1 MSSIQTIIDNI
12 ETFRSS
18 EMIEIFSEDECIEML
33 HIMADAYDNDIE
45 LSEQNDWSDSLY
57 DVMYETIKAEYA
69 NNPFFGTVGSTVRTG
84 KVTLPY
90 QMGSLNQLFTQNEI
104 SNWIS
109 QHNLEE
115 ELLVIS
121 SKYDGNASEW
131 IFHGNT
137 FMQSF
142 SRGNGIEGAD
152 TTRHIKTIADM
163 LTINNSNI
171 VNRINEILGKQS
183 VISLRGELIWSITNF
198 NLIGTDCGYKNPRN
212 AVSGLMNASVSDLD
226 ILKQL
231 QYFPF
236 NIDTV
241 NAQLDKV
248 EQLTLLSEA
257 GFNSVRYETCLG
269 KELTTSMLE
278 SLIVKFRQE
287 SDFELDG
294 VVVEVNNH
302 VLRNQIQPSNNS
314 LNPEYAVKFKIDAKP
329 VKAIVD
335 RVEWNVSKHGYYK
348 PTIIYSPVNIGG
360 VTCTRATGF
369 NAGYISRNRIGKG
382 SIIEVVRKGDVVPNC
397 VNVIC
402 GTTAELPDIDA
413 SSYYWT
419 ENDAGVQVDIV
430 SKELPTEAKI
440 LKMVY
445 FAEKLKVAY
454 LGEGSVRK
462 IHEVLGI
469 LDTYELI
476 KVQESNWVSAIGS
489 NGSKI
494 YNELQLKLGN
504 IDECVLAAASGCFAR
519 GIGERKLKNVL
530 QQTQCGLMDL
540 TAIKLMKLNSVGEIT
555 SDLII
560 DGLDD
565 YADWLNQVDGY
576 VNIVPTFSNDVKKYS
591 GMNIVFTGFRDDNLQ
606 WYLEK
611 HGASVKSSVT
621 KNSKVVIT
629 PDPKG
634 NSTKLKTARELIAKG
649 MDIKILTVEEFKA
662 IYIAV

>member
-1 MSSIQTIIDNI
+1 MSPIQNIIDNI

-18 EMIEIFSEDECIEML
+18 ETIELFSEEECIEML
-33 HIMADAYDNDIE
+33 LTMADAYDNDIE

-57 DVMYETIKAEYA
+57 DVLYKNVRAEYA
-69 NNPFFGTVGSTVRTG
+69 SNPFFCTVGSSVRTG

-90 QMGSLNQLFTQNEI
+90 QIGSLNQLFTQTEI
-104 SNWIS
+104 SNWIT

-131 IFHGNT
+131 IFNNDT

-152 TTRHIKTIADM
+152 TTRHIKTVADT
-163 LTINNSNI
+163 LTIDNSKI
-171 VNRINEILGKQS
+171 VEQITQILGKQS
-183 VISLRGELIWSITNF
+183 TISLRGEVIFGKTKFAEVALKHN
-198 NLIGTDCGYKNPRN
+198 YKNPRN
-212 AVSGLMNASVSDLD
+212 TVSGLMNASTTDPE
-226 ILKQL
+226 ILKCL
-231 QYFPF
+231 HYFPF

-241 NAQLDKV
+241 NAQMDKLQ
-248 EQLTLLSEA
+248 QLILLKES
-257 GFNSVRYETCLG
+257 GYTPVVYETCLG
-269 KELTTSMLE
+269 KELTTVLLE
-278 SLIVKFRQE
+278 SLITKFRNGC
-287 SDFELDG
+287 DFELDG

-302 VLRNQIQPSNNS
+302 VLRNKIQPSNNS
-314 LNPEYAVKFKIDAKP
+314 LNPEYAVKFKIDMLP
-329 VKAIVD
+329 VKATVD
-335 RVEWNVSKHGYYK
+335 RVEWNISKHGYYK
-348 PTIIYSPVNIGG
+348 PTIIYSPVSIGG

-369 NAGYISRNRIGKG
+369 NAGYISRNHIGTG
-382 SIIEVVRKGDVVPNC
+382 AIIEVIRKGDVVPNC
-397 VNVIC
+397 VSVIV
-402 GTTAELPDIDA
+402 GTKADMPDVDV

-419 ENDAGVQVDIV
+419 ENDAGVKVDIV

-445 FAEKLKVAY
+445 FAEKLKIAY
-454 LGEGSVRK
+454 LGEGNIRK

-469 LDTYELI
+469 VDTHELI
-476 KVQESNWVSAIGS
+476 KVQESNWITAVGS
-489 NGSKI
+489 NGTKI

-555 SDLII
+555 ADLIM

-565 YADWLNQVDGY
+565 YAEWLNLIDGY
-576 VNIVPTFSNDVKKYS
+576 VNVIPTFSNDVKKYS
-591 GMNIVFTGFRDDNLQ
+591 GLNIVFTGFRDDNLQ

-621 KNSKVVIT
+621 KNSNVVIT

-634 NSTKLKTARELIAKG
+634 NSTKLKSARDLINKG
-649 MDIKILTVEEFKA
+649 INIKILTVEEFKA
-662 IYIAV
+662 IYIAI